1 MKKDVALIT
10 GASRGIGLAAARQ
23 LAKDGYRVGIIS
35 TGPQERY
42 PDAVAALKA
51 DGAEFYWFSGDLGS
65 SADRARIAREAVQ
78 TLGEIRILV
87 NNAGVA
93 PKTRTDLLE
102 MTEESYDRVLGVNTK
117 GSMFFTQLIAKHMIG
132 LSMEGRVKRGTIVN
146 VSSCSADV
154 VSLNRGEYCVSKAGV
169 SMLTKLYAARLAPE
183 GVLVHEVRPGV
194 IATDMTTTVQE
205 KYDRLIAQGAFP
217 IARWGTA
224 EDVANAVSLLC
235 SDQLAYTTGNY
246 LDVDGGFHIRVL

>member
-1 MKKDVALIT
+1 MKKTAIVT
-10 GASRGIGLAAARQ
+10 GSSRGIGFAIARQ
-23 LAKDGYRVGIIS
+23 LGLDGYNIVMVATGAQEKNQPALDTLQALGIDCAYVQANIGCTDDRKKILDTALAAFGRV
-35 TGPQERY
+35 
-42 PDAVAALKA
+42 DV
-51 DGAEFYWFSGDLGS
+51 
-65 SADRARIAREAVQ
+65 
-78 TLGEIRILV
+78 LV

-93 PKTRTDLLE
+93 PKVRADLLD
-102 MTEESYDRVLGVNTK
+102 MSEESFDYVVGINTK
-117 GSMFFTQLIAKHMIG
+117 GNMFLTQLVAKQMIAQ
-132 LSMEGRVKRGTIVN
+132 EPVDGRKGVIVN
-146 VSSCSADV
+146 VSSCSSV
-154 VSLNRGEYCVSKAGV
+154 VSSTNRGEYCVSKAGV

-183 GVLVHEVRPGV
+183 GILVHEVRPGV

-246 LDVDGGFHIRVL
+246 LDVDGGFHIRAL